1 MISSVWRSIWG
12 FILLIMG
19 LGAFI
24 LILAVLGSI
33 VFMPMG
39 M

>member
-1 MISSVWRSIWG
+1 MVTSVWRSIWG

-24 LILAVLGSI
+24 LILALLGSI

>member
-1 MISSVWRSIWG
+1 MVSSVWRSIWG

>member
-1 MISSVWRSIWG
+1 MVSSVWRSILG

-24 LILAVLGSI
+24 LILALLGSI

>member
-1 MISSVWRSIWG
+1 MVSSVWRSIWG

-24 LILAVLGSI
+24 LILALLGSI

>member
-1 MISSVWRSIWG
+1 MVSSVWRSIWG

-24 LILAVLGSI
+24 LILSLLGSI
-33 VFMPMG
+33 VFMEI
-39 M
+39 